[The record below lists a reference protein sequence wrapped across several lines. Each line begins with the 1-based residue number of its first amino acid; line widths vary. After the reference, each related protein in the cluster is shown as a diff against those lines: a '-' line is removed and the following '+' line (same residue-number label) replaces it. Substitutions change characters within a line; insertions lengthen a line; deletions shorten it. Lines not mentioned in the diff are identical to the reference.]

1 VVHGFK
7 LGGNDYVKKPFS
19 IEELV
24 VRIHARLQ
32 QVASF
37 PTPLAV
43 VTIGQYEF
51 AYPHQRLHHHGQ
63 AQALTN
69 REAEVLQHLYR
80 QHNQVLGRAE
90 ALQALWGDDTFSMA
104 AASMYTS
111 RACVATSAPTRTSK
125 S

>member
-1 VVHGFK
+1 VPPADVVHGFE
-7 LGGNDYVKKPFS
+7 LGGNNYVKKPFS

-51 AYPHQRLHHHGQ
+51 DYPHQRLHH
-63 AQALTN
+63 
-69 REAEVLQHLYR
+69 
-80 QHNQVLGRAE
+80 
-90 ALQALWGDDTFSMA
+90 
-104 AASMYTS
+104 
-111 RACVATSAPTRTSK
+111 
-125 S
+125 